1 MQLLH
6 GEEPQETLPEDVV
19 EESNA
24 TSETPMGM
32 INDPT
37 ALKPVLDVHESDD
50 EDMRIEEI

>member
-6 GEEPQETLPEDVV
+6 GEEPKETLPEDVV
-19 EESNA
+19 NA
-24 TSETPMGM
+24 TLEMPMGK

-37 ALKPVLDVHESDD
+37 ALKPVLDIVESDD

>member
-1 MQLLH
+1 VQLLH
-6 GEEPQETLPEDVV
+6 GEELKETLPEDVV

-24 TSETPMGM
+24 TPETPMGT

-37 ALKPVLDVHESDD
+37 AFDILESDD